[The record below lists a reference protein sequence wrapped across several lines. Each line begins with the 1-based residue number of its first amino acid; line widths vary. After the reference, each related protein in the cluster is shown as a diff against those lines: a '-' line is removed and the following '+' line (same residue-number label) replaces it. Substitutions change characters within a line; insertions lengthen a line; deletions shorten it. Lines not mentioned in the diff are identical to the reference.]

1 MFLETP
7 VENLQSL
14 VTPLLD
20 LCRRAGDVICEHYAA
35 PHAAEFEA
43 KGDDSPLTRADLDS
57 HVILQSGLESLDC
70 DIPVLS
76 EESTA
81 TDVAQRLSWDRLWMV
96 DPLDGTKEFLAR
108 TGEFTI
114 NIALI
119 DAHAPVLGL
128 LYVPLTHKAYVGIP
142 GSGARRYELGGDG
155 LWSSA
160 PLTTRALPK
169 GEPLTVLASRR
180 HHGPKLDNC
189 FQWLQQHWGLTQR
202 INSGS
207 AIKFCQMVDG
217 QGDFYPRFSPCCE
230 WDTAAGQALL
240 EAAGGCLLGMDGQP
254 FRYNARDSLLNPD
267 FYAISDADNPFWRG
281 LFSAGNQ
288 LHDE

>member
-1 MFLETP
+1 M
-7 VENLQSL
+7 ENLTAL
-14 VTPLLD
+14 VTPLLE
-20 LCRRAGDVICEHYAA
+20 LCRRAGDVICEHYSA

-43 KGDDSPLTRADLDS
+43 KGDDSPLTRADIDS
-57 HVILQSGLESLDC
+57 HAILQEGLDAMGC

-81 TDVAQRLSWDRLWMV
+81 TDVAQRLSWKQFWLV

-119 DAHAPVLGL
+119 DDHLPVLGL

-142 GSGARRYELGGDG
+142 GSGAHCYQLGSDG
-155 LWSSA
+155 LWSST
-160 PLTTRALPK
+160 PLTTQRLRK
-169 GEPLTVLASRR
+169 GESMTVLASRR
-180 HHGPKLDNC
+180 HHGPQLDNC
-189 FQWLQQHWGLTQR
+189 FKWLQRHWGSTER
-202 INSGS
+202 VNSGS
-207 AIKFCQMVDG
+207 AIKFCQMVEG

-281 LFSAGNQ
+281 LFDTDIQ
-288 LHDE
+288 CHDE